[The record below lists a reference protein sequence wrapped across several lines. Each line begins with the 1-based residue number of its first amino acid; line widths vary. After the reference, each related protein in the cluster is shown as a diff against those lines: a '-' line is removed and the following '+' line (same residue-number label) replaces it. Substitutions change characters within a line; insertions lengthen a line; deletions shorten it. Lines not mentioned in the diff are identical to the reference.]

1 MAGKFF
7 PPLIDKKTMVVRGF
21 WFWAVLVAV
30 EGEELRGL
38 GFELYEPEA
47 IPFAQDGQGFL
58 LGIEVVEIERC
69 DFTGSGP

>member
-7 PPLIDKKTMVVRGF
+7 PPLIDKETMVVGGF
-21 WFWAVLVAV
+21 WLWAVLVAV

-38 GFELYEPEA
+38 SFELYEPEA
-47 IPFAQDGQGFL
+47 IAFAQDGQRFL
-58 LGIEVVEIERC
+58 SGIEVVEIERC